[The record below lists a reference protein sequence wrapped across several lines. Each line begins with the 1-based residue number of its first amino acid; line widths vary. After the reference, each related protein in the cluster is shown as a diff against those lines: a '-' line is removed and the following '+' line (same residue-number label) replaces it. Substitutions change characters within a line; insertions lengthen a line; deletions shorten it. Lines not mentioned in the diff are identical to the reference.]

1 MSSLSLCVMLA
12 GFIAIGAIFAIH
24 FIKDM
29 KAPAQGK
36 QMYEALTRFGDKRNN
51 GFEVKVRGRG

>member
-29 KAPAQGK
+29 KAPAQGEK
-36 QMYEALTRFGDKRNN
+36 MYEALTRFEDKRSIT
-51 GFEVKVRGRG
+51 

>member
-24 FIKDM
+24 FIKDI
-29 KAPAQGK
+29 KARAQGE
-36 QMYEALTRFGDKRNN
+36 QMYEALTRFENKRSIT
-51 GFEVKVRGRG
+51 